1 MKRQR
6 MNFTESHAMASGVDG
21 TQPGVAADDYAQHV
35 LERSGHFSETIVDG
49 AVAHLA
55 RSGVTLVKPEGMT
68 SGRWQELLF
77 DLGVTT

>member
-35 LERSGHFSETIVDG
+35 LERSGHFSETIVEG
-49 AVAHLA
+49 AVAHLYRA
-55 RSGVTLVKPEGMT
+55 GLSPERPETMSKGQWADMH
-68 SGRWQELLF
+68 WEEMNP
-77 DLGVTT
+77 